1 MVPGSEWRSR
11 AMKRKKILIGAMV
24 AAEVS
29 VMSCN
34 EMGRKSGLRR
44 SSSRWEKGK
53 MTHNKAPH
61 R

>member
-1 MVPGSEWRSR
+1 ME
-11 AMKRKKILIGAMV
+11 KRGDEEEKILIGAMV

-44 SSSRWEKGK
+44 SSSRREKGK